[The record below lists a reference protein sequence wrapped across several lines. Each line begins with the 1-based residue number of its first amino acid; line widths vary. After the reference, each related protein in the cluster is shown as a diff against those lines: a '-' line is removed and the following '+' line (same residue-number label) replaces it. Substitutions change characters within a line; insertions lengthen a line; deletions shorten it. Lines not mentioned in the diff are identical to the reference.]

1 MAIEIKELHIKIH
14 VDEGGKNSPSAAGT
28 SQENKRDIAAECVE
42 YVMETL
48 QRQKER

>member
-14 VDEGGKNSPSAAGT
+14 VDESKKNSSPAGT
-28 SQENKRDIAAECVE
+28 SKENKKDMTAECVE